1 MKNLTDDND
10 PLLFA
15 IDLPAGKLI
24 VQYLEV
30 MAAVQAALPSDQKE
44 PDPSIV
50 LKCLRECSRTPDVAK
65 SLSDPMLLAAWMRV
79 MQAAESAGNG

>member
-1 MKNLTDDND
+1 MKNLNDDND

-30 MAAVQAALPSDQKE
+30 MAAVQAAMPSDKKE
-44 PDPSIV
+44 PDPAIV

-79 MQAAESAGNG
+79 MQAAESAGNA